1 MSPVKESSSSAKDSV
16 PTVVRRSKTMP
27 IDSPTAKF
35 LYTIIKQLDL
45 KGIDWSLVAS
55 QLEISN
61 GHAARMRYHRF
72 RNQMEG
78 YQPQQR
84 KRPANKSSSKT
95 TTNPCKASLYKESSP
110 SPSPMPM
117 IKTEPSEEK
126 TCDSNNNNN
135 NNNNNNTPHIKTEQQ
150 PYSQQV
156 PCLAD
161 IPQYGSHMMPTPYM
175 HPHPH
180 PQSSAFLPSNSVPYH
195 YQMPPLAP
203 ELRMSSSTTY
213 SPTPAYPPVPAYA
226 TGYRSTVAWT
236 PVKAE
241 PGALSEEPKELEM
254 AKTSMVKEET
264 LDDR

>member
-1 MSPVKESSSSAKDSV
+1 MSPAKESSSSSKDSA

-84 KRPANKSSSKT
+84 KRPASKSSSKT
-95 TTNPCKASLYKESSP
+95 SINPYKAGLQKESSP
-110 SPSPMPM
+110 LPSPTPM
-117 IKTEPSEEK
+117 IKTEPSEEN
-126 TCDSNNNNN
+126 TCDLSS
-135 NNNNNNTPHIKTEQQ
+135 PYLKTEQQ
-150 PYSQQV
+150 PYGQQA
-156 PCLAD
+156 PRLTN
-161 IPQYGSHMMPTPYM
+161 IPQYGSQVLPTPYPQSHPQS
-175 HPHPH
+175 HPH
-180 PQSSAFLPSNSVPYH
+180 SSAFLPSIAAPYH
-195 YQMPPLAP
+195 YQMPPSVP
-203 ELRMSSSTTY
+203 ELKMPWTSAYSS
-213 SPTPAYPPVPAYA
+213 TPAYPPVPAYE
-226 TGYRSTVAWT
+226 TGYRSPVAWT

-241 PGALSEEPKELEM
+241 PRALSEEHRALEM
-254 AKTSMVKEET
+254 AETSAVKEEV
-264 LDDR
+264 LDQSTIRND